1 MVVTTPF
8 CRLAVTVVLLV
19 VSGFGLVKVGTEFLP
34 ATDEGF
40 VSISVKLP
48 NGSSSNATDEVVRRI
63 EAQLKDEKDVE
74 VYVSLVGATQEG
86 MAQGFFEIECCGNLC
101 ETCTTR

>member
-1 MVVTTPF
+1 MKWALKHRFGVLF
-8 CRLAVTVVLLV
+8 ITVVMLV

-48 NGSSSNATDEVVRRI
+48 NGSSSNATDEVVKRI
-63 EAQLKDEKDVE
+63 ERKLKEQKDVE
-74 VYVSLVGATQEG
+74 VYVSLVGGRKKAWHKVLRSQSLRKS
-86 MAQGFFEIECCGNLC
+86 M
-101 ETCTTR
+101 

>member
-8 CRLAVTVVLLV
+8 LVVLAVTVVLLV

-48 NGSSSNATDEVVRRI
+48 NGSS
-63 EAQLKDEKDVE
+63 
-74 VYVSLVGATQEG
+74 
-86 MAQGFFEIECCGNLC
+86 
-101 ETCTTR
+101 